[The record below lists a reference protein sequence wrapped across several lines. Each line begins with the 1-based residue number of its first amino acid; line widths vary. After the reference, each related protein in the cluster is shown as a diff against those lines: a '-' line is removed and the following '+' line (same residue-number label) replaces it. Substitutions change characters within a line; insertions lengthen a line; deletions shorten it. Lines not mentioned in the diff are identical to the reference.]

1 MPYTTVSLRTSLSC
15 SSQKLN
21 REQTQ
26 SGCRR
31 SGGRLKKHFRSFLHF
46 MPGPLID
53 QHFSAASAS
62 VKYFKDAGEQTE
74 IQ

>member
-1 MPYTTVSLRTSLSC
+1 MPYTTVSLKTSLIC
-15 SSQKLN
+15 SSQKLK

-26 SGCRR
+26 PGCRR
-31 SGGRLKKHFRSFLHF
+31 SEGRLKKHFSTFLHF
-46 MPGPLID
+46 MPGPVID

-62 VKYFKDAGEQTE
+62 VKYFKDTGEQTE